1 MLFDVCLL
9 VYGVVCCVVFVMGVC
24 LLLVVC

>member
-9 VYGVVCCVVFVMGVC
+9 VYGVVCGVVFVIGVC